1 MDNINRLGLNQKS
14 FIENTR
20 LVYGRKTYSYIHGR
34 DFQQSASPYPYY
46 MEKKTSVA
54 LDQEGMT

>member
-20 LVYGRKTYSYIHGR
+20 LTYSYIHGR
-34 DFQQSASPYPYY
+34 DFQQSAFPYPYY

-54 LDQEGMT
+54 LDQDGMT